1 MSELD
6 VSRRAELTEQMEGP
20 CSYEDLRDC
29 LHDLARVNRLT
40 LSHRPIMAWLER
52 AATIHRSRSSAPLR
66 IVDVGC
72 GYGDML
78 RQIERWAVRRKLA
91 VELIG
96 VDLNANAVR
105 AAREATPGGSG
116 IRWITGDAYSSPET
130 TQADVV
136 LTSLVMHHLAEDEI
150 IRFLAWAERT
160 ATLGWFIAD
169 LHRKAV
175 PYYVFGAAMRG
186 PWWHRFIR
194 PDGLIS
200 IRRSFLR
207 EDWERMCSAAGLS
220 AGQFEIRDYRPARLC
235 VGHLQ

>member
-6 VSRRAELTEQMEGP
+6 FSRRAQLEEQMEGP

-29 LHDLARVNRLT
+29 LRDLSWVNRLT
-40 LSHRPIMAWLER
+40 LAHRPIMDWLKR
-52 AATIHRSRSSAPLR
+52 ATNTHPFRSPALLR

-72 GYGDML
+72 GYGDLL

-105 AAREATPGGSG
+105 AAREATPSASK
-116 IRWITGDAYSSPET
+116 IAWLAGDAYSCPEAER
-130 TQADVV
+130 ADIV
-136 LTSLVMHHLAEDEI
+136 LASLVMHHLEEPEI
-150 IRFLAWAERT
+150 VRFIAWAERT
-160 ATLGWFIAD
+160 AKLGWFISD
-169 LHRKAV
+169 LHRQAV
-175 PYYVFGAAMRG
+175 PYYVFSVAMRG

-194 PDGLIS
+194 PDGMAS

-220 AGQFEIRDYRPARLC
+220 AAEVEIREYRPARLC
-235 VGHLQ
+235 VGHMR